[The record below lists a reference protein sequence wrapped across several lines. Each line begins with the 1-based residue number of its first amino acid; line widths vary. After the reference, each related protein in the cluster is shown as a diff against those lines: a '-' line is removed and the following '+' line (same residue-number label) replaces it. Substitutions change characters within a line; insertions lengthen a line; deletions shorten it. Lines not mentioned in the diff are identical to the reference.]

1 MMQLLWGGIFFL
13 FFFITH
19 ESKPVNRVYHHPHI
33 FLDVFKRDGVSNR
46 ADIEHGTRCKLIFIG
61 FQRKSFLYGA
71 NGTTLRGNFKRRN
84 SEREDVSEGERALTL
99 NRHLVGEEGR

>member
-1 MMQLLWGGIFFL
+1 MEY
-13 FFFITH
+13 FFFFFFFVTH
-19 ESKPVNRVYHHPHI
+19 ESKPVNRVYHYPHT

-61 FQRKSFLYGA
+61 FQRKSFLYGT